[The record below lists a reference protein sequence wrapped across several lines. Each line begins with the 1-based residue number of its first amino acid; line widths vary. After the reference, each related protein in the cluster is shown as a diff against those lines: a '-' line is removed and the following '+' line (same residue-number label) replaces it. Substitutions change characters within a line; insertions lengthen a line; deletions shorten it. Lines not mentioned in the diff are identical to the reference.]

1 MALAAGGAAAS
12 TPLTIGL
19 LAGVLALLN
28 LLPLPGLDGGH
39 LFLLLLARLGWE
51 LSPQRAAPV
60 HCYGVRMV
68 VVASTLGL
76 VARFARVL

>member
-1 MALAAGGAAAS
+1 M
-12 TPLTIGL
+12 TGL

-51 LSPQRAAPV
+51 LSLKCEARV
-60 HCYGVRMV
+60 HRYGMWI
-68 VVASTLGL
+68 VVAGSTLLL